1 MEFLEVRLRE
11 VKMTGLN
18 EYHTVVIILLFI
30 FFLFFSIISLIPF
43 FILKYIRKRYNLKEK
58 YFSNSKLVLYIL
70 IITASIAFYESC
82 TAVFPNNSFYYDEFE
97 YVTNRKIPDSA
108 EIKFKDSS
116 YPDFHGDYFSKSI
129 IELSSKYYD
138 KLLKEL
144 EDDKTL
150 IESTENDKNIF
161 KVFERKIPNE
171 SDRCLFIRFLKDR
184 KTIIVN
190 ADFT

>member
-1 MEFLEVRLRE
+1 MG
-11 VKMTGLN
+11 GLN

-30 FFLFFSIISLIPF
+30 FLFLIFSIVSIIPF

-58 YFSNSKLVLYIL
+58 YFSNSKIVLYL
-70 IITASIAFYESC
+70 SIITTSFAFYESY
-82 TAVFPNNSFYYDEFE
+82 TAVFPNDSFYYDEFE
-97 YVTNRKIPDSA
+97 YVTNRKIPESA

-129 IELSSKYYD
+129 IELSSKDYD
-138 KLLKEL
+138 KLLKKL
-144 EDDKTL
+144 QDDKTL
-150 IESTENDKNIF
+150 IESTENNDGIL

-171 SDRCLFIRFLKDR
+171 DDRYLFIRFLKDR

-190 ADFT
+190 VDFT